1 MRNIHRA
8 AFIASLVIIAGQT
21 GLAQSTDSEQSG
33 RIVGVYAL
41 TEVNGHNIPAPAW
54 HRASAD
60 STCVTVLNTGS
71 LMLDSHG
78 RWAAFMTERDRCNM
92 SLGRNL
98 VKPDVATM
106 FAGRFTVNGNTIELQ
121 DDSPGGGRHVGTIAG
136 DTIILTAPGVGELV
150 GQQTTYTLK
159 RVRDAR

>member
-1 MRNIHRA
+1 MRRIHRA
-8 AFIASLVIIAGQT
+8 ALLASLIILVGQT
-21 GLAQSTDSEQSG
+21 AAAQSTQDD
-33 RIVGVYAL
+33 RLAKLAGVYAL
-41 TEVNGHNIPAPAW
+41 TEVNGRPLPAPAW

-71 LMLDSHG
+71 VMLDSHG
-78 RWAAFMTERDRCNM
+78 RWAAFLTERDRCNM
-92 SLGRNL
+92 ALGRNL

-106 FAGRFTVNGNTIELQ
+106 FAGRFTVDGNTIELQ
-121 DDSPGGGRHVGTIAG
+121 DDSPGGGRHVGTLAG

-150 GQQTTYTLK
+150 GQQATYTLK